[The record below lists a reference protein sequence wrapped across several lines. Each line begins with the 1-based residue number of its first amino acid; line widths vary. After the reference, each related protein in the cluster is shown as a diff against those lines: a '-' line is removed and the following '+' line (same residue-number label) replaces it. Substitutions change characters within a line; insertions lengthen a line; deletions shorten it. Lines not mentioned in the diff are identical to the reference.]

1 MDFPSIVVDVTDPE
15 LARLTWIAVL
25 TGRAVGYPDLI
36 DAATFYV
43 SASEVPDR
51 APEDPCSSTFREVE
65 QSLIPI
71 DVTGRENVG
80 VKLRD
85 FSLGERC

>member
-1 MDFPSIVVDVTDPE
+1 MDVTDPE

-36 DAATFYV
+36 DAVTFYI
-43 SASEVPDR
+43 SASEVADR

-71 DVTGRENVG
+71 DVAGRENVG
-80 VKLRD
+80 VKLKD
-85 FSLGERC
+85 FSLGDQVKREAR